1 MQFAGMLLNHSL
13 LEFVFSFTA
22 IPRWIR
28 GGEDL
33 SFFFYKLSEMI
44 ITADSSDFICVLQS
58 RKNEAFRIGE
68 TLVNA
73 TCLLETALINI
84 FNQQCIK
91 RGLYK
96 RPREIYDTAP
106 QLPSYLNSLSE
117 LFGSVK
123 SSDQSYFFSSNWL
136 PHHKAEQSHWKLAFE
151 LAKRLNIH
159 STDLDGVAIKL
170 PA

>member
-1 MQFAGMLLNHSL
+1 MQFAEMLLNHSL
-13 LEFVFSFTA
+13 LESVFSFTA

-33 SFFFYKLSEMI
+33 SFFFQKLSEMI

-58 RKNEAFRIGE
+58 RKNEAFSIGE

-96 RPREIYDTAP
+96 RPREIYDTVSSCP
-106 QLPSYLNSLSE
+106 QTSTLSLNFLGLLNHRINHIFFPQTDFLTTKQSSHT
-117 LFGSVK
+117 GS
-123 SSDQSYFFSSNWL
+123 
-136 PHHKAEQSHWKLAFE
+136 
-151 LAKRLNIH
+151 
-159 STDLDGVAIKL
+159 
-170 PA
+170 